1 MSDPFRT
8 STADPQLSSRLPA
21 NIYQRADGLTLI
33 HQEIEAVPVVVTD
46 IWVDAGARHEYPEDS
61 GLAHFLEHMIFK
73 GTDRLSPGA
82 FDCAIEGRGGA
93 TNAATSHDYAHFYIT
108 TADRDFEA
116 TLPDLCDLLLRA
128 KIPDDE
134 FELEREVVYEEIAQY
149 RDNPDDCLFAATM
162 ASLYPASAYGRPV
175 LGTRDRLESLTP
187 ETMRQFHRQYYQPHN
202 MTVTIVGNV
211 SFDRARDA
219 LERHCTD
226 FRPPASYR
234 DDRPVSAPPRQTQI
248 CRDILELPNLEL
260 ARLNLAWHG
269 PGVENLRDGYVLDA
283 IAMILSGGRSSPLV
297 RELREQRQWVQA
309 IGSYFSLQ
317 QDSGLFSISAWL
329 DATYLQNVE
338 EAIVARLAELH
349 DTAIAP
355 AVLERAKRQLCNDF
369 VFSTETPSQ
378 LAGLYGYYHTLDRAD
393 RAFDYPREIAT
404 ISPEEITTVARR
416 YLATDAY
423 TATIAI
429 CEPAT

>member
-93 TNAATSHDYAHFYIT
+93 TNAATSQDYAHFYIT

-269 PGVENLRDGYVLDA
+269 PGVENLPDGYVLDA
-283 IAMILSGGRSSPLV
+283 IALLLSGGRPSPPVLALPQPRPGAPARAVCVRRAVRAGGGGAGRKGQVGAGDRQLV
-297 RELREQRQWVQA
+297 RA
-309 IGSYFSLQ
+309 P
-317 QDSGLFSISAWL
+317 
-329 DATYLQNVE
+329 
-338 EAIVARLAELH
+338 ARLRAVFELGGAGC
-349 DTAIAP
+349 DLP
-355 AVLERAKRQLCNDF
+355 AKRRRGDRR
-369 VFSTETPSQ
+369 PSGG
-378 LAGLYGYYHTLDRAD
+378 AARHRDRAC
-393 RAFDYPREIAT
+393 RPGARQAT
-404 ISPEEITTVARR
+404 A
-416 YLATDAY
+416 L
-423 TATIAI
+423 
-429 CEPAT
+429 